1 MYVYVSQTKTEMI
14 NQMQKKKS
22 FCDNNYNRNR
32 RSIPS
37 NFCPG
42 KILKPSEISSYLM
55 LEAGVLQ
62 RL

>member
-1 MYVYVSQTKTEMI
+1 MYHKQRQSEMI

-22 FCDNNYNRNR
+22 LCDNNYNRNR

-37 NFCPG
+37 DFCPG